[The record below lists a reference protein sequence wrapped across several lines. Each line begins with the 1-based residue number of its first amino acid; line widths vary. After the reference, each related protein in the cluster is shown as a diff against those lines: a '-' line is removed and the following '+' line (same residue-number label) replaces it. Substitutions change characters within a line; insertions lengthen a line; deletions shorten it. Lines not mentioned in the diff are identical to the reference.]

1 MAKVGIYTW
10 RTQVSFTP
18 QQREKIERICRQ
30 ENISMSEFVRHS
42 VEHYL
47 RVQEHLQRRAQEA
60 LHASAG
66 AWKDRDFTG
75 IEYEDAIRREAEE
88 RLQREIHSARLSD

>member
-18 QQREKIERICRQ
+18 RQREKIKRICHR
-30 ENISMSEFVRHS
+30 ESISMSEFVRHS

-47 RVQEHLQRRAQEA
+47 QAREQRRCRVREA
-60 LHASAG
+60 LCASAG

-75 IEYEDAIRREAEE
+75 VEYEDAIRREAEE
-88 RLQREIHSARLSD
+88 RLQREIHSA

>member
-18 QQREKIERICRQ
+18 QQREKIERICRR

-42 VEHYL
+42 VEYYL
-47 RVQEHLQRRAQEA
+47 QVRERQRRQIQEA
-60 LHASAG
+60 LRASAG

-88 RLQREIHSARLSD
+88 RLQREIGSARLSD